1 MHPVLQQF
9 LSNFPHLSPE
19 QIAIIGKHIPVLD
32 KKKGEVILREGEV
45 PTKCYYVLE
54 GCVRQYC
61 LEDGEEK
68 TTAFYTESHGTI
80 SSSHYIHQTPSDQ
93 YLVCMEDCTLICG
106 DPKTEMENYEKFPI
120 LKSITSKMVEQE
132 LNDTKDK
139 FAKFIIASPTRRYLN
154 FLEERPDLANRV
166 PQHQIAS
173 LLGMTPESLSRI
185 RRRIQTNKV

>member
-1 MHPVLQQF
+1 MHPILQQF
-9 LSNFPHLSPE
+9 LSQFPQLSKE
-19 QIAIIGKHIPVLD
+19 EVDIISKHIPIVE
-32 KKKGEVILREGEV
+32 KKKGDILLREGEV
-45 PTKCYYVLE
+45 PGKCYYVLD

-68 TTAFYTESHGTI
+68 TTAFYTEAHGTI
-80 SSSHYIHQTPSDQ
+80 SSTNYIQKTPSEQ

-106 DPKTEMENYEKFPI
+106 DPRVDKENYEKFPI
-120 LKSITSKMVEQE
+120 LKSITSQMVEQE
-132 LNDTKDK
+132 LNETKDK
-139 FAKFIIASPTRRYLN
+139 FAKFIIASPTQRYLN

-185 RRRIQTNKV
+185 RRRIQAKKV